1 MTINN
6 KLASIDVH
14 PDETAEKCIIWLHGL
29 GADGSDFANI
39 VPELHIPSRLKIK
52 FVFPHAPVM
61 PVTINNGYEMRAWF
75 DIHHPDVSTKIDFAG
90 IDKSV
95 EAINTLI
102 AHEQD
107 HGIDPANIMLAG
119 FSQGAVI
126 ALVTGILHQQPLG
139 GVIALSGLLP
149 HAADV
154 IKQAP
159 DASHRLPIFIAHG
172 TEDQIVPFG
181 FGEFAYTEI
190 AKAGYPVAWHS
201 YPMAHSVCREEI
213 SDISHWIQKIWN

>member
-29 GADGSDFANI
+29 GADGSDFAQI
-39 VPELHIPSRLKIK
+39 VPELNIPSRLKIK
-52 FVFPHAPVM
+52 FVFPHAPIM

-90 IDKSV
+90 IDQSV
-95 EAINTLI
+95 KAINTLI
-102 AHEQD
+102 AHEQEN
-107 HGIDPANIMLAG
+107 GISPENIILAG

-126 ALVTGILHQQPLG
+126 ALVTGILHPQPLG

-154 IKQAP
+154 IKLAP
-159 DASHRLPIFIAHG
+159 NKNHSLPIFIAHG
-172 TEDQIVPFG
+172 TQDQIVPFS
-181 FGEFAYTEI
+181 FGEFAYKEI
-190 AKAGYPVAWHS
+190 AKAGYPVEWHS
-201 YPMAHSVCREEI
+201 YPMAHSVCKEEI
-213 SDISHWIQKIWN
+213 SDISHWIQKIWK